1 MPSAPN
7 LSQNNAPG
15 QESLRPPSHPAPLR
29 RSPRLSSPIPETPD
43 VSRQEEHFITAV
55 GEVLQE
61 SRPVTPENEQMPND
75 EPSSVLAS
83 RIMRAHDNPSP
94 PPQGIDGDASP
105 GKEFSIFP
113 SVDVLES
120 PMLPLRSLFGGPEY
134 PNQVPPPPPSP
145 PILTNLPSPIPTT
158 PSVRDIS
165 QPDLIS
171 FDSFS
176 NTPAGPSV
184 PACSTS
190 LLDSSPAGSLF
201 SEGEQAAI
209 APSPLRNVESAN
221 ADLEPEIF
229 SEEQYVV
236 DTLIPTDENPT
247 IPIASTSTAVQEPVD
262 NPPTPVR
269 RSSRPRRSLLPNAL
283 SPIREKLPVAHSPD
297 YNEAVPETEGK
308 GKAKETAFPR
318 ESELSEQ
325 SEESAVPM
333 TPRTRPD
340 RRRDGSP
347 TRRRAGDVP
356 GISRR
361 QLASLSPSSANLLG
375 QLPSVLRPSPS
386 DAGMTPST
394 PQLLALP
401 LPATLPAS
409 SNRPIRFPSPTRQ
422 AQLLSPERP
431 QFRLPLGDPNRTP
444 ARRIPLEQAVAQ
456 GQLSPQRAA
465 IFSNPRTDNSGS
477 LFNIP
482 PSDSPPRRVPL
493 TAPESPMRASKWG
506 GVRFGGK
513 SPERS
518 RSVEPQA
525 VTRPTATFL
534 KGKQRSGSA
543 EPTSHPS
550 WTAST
555 KLGPPRKL
563 PFPISASRPQLP
575 SSIPEETADPPSA
588 APTTTS
594 IDGGSGNE
602 HTVPTPLATPQ
613 SQTFKSNLRQ
623 PSVSTSKI
631 PRKKPY
637 ARPGV
642 ASASRF
648 TEPQAVK
655 SSRTAGLRKDDLS
668 VLASKKGSTLGL
680 GHSMPTT
687 TNLKRKRGP
696 DPLSSPSRPVS
707 TVVRQVPRRITSS
720 SPTRKPSQ
728 RTLKLHLVSGNDSR
742 LRPTESPAPALPPS
756 PRNIENV
763 QQLSGTPPVENSAVT
778 DALPSPSA
786 EPSSESA
793 QLVDTS
799 SPVAPPVPEPPPP
812 GVRRTTRVRKSI
824 HPGIDL
830 FSRPSDAPPPR
841 PRPRKPRV
849 EDPLFAGMTSIALR
863 HLTSSNTVKNQVY
876 LAATLETEI
885 IRKEGARPES
895 PIMKARTVSQKEAD
909 EKGRLRKERAERRAR
924 RLNGE
929 NQEDEEENL
938 STLEEDD
945 DYDQLDSS
953 PVRAGRH
960 RRGPGEEE
968 DYVTPVRPPPMKERL
983 AEEADARGKKHVK
996 WDRGLSTAIFVDEL
1010 KLQNINVPKESDI
1023 KKSCLA
1029 PTAKVNNVV
1038 LLICVILDMF
1048 IQTIPLDTLG
1058 NLPNT
1063 SSPLKDLIPESVVV
1077 QKFVYDSDL
1086 PQETEPA
1093 VVRSTRS
1100 RSKRS
1105 KS

>member
-1 MPSAPN
+1 MRSAPN
-7 LSQNNAPG
+7 LSQNNTPS
-15 QESLRPPSHPAPLR
+15 QELLRLPSHLAPLR
-29 RSPRLSSPIPETPD
+29 RSPRLSSPVPETPD
-43 VSRQEEHFITAV
+43 VSRQEEHFIRVV
-55 GEVLQE
+55 GEVSQE
-61 SRPVTPENEQMPND
+61 SRPVTPENDQIPND

-94 PPQGIDGDASP
+94 PPQGIDENASP
-105 GKEFSIFP
+105 GKEFPVFP
-113 SVDVLES
+113 SVDILEMS
-120 PMLPLRSLFGGPEY
+120 ISPLRSLFGGPKSSC
-134 PNQVPPPPPSP
+134 QVPPPSSSP
-145 PILTNLPSPIPTT
+145 PILTHLLSPIPTT
-158 PSVRDIS
+158 PPARDVS
-165 QPDLIS
+165 QSDLIS
-171 FDSFS
+171 FDSFT
-176 NTPAGPSV
+176 NTGPSV
-184 PACSTS
+184 PVCSTS
-190 LLDSSPAGSLF
+190 LLDSLPAGSLF
-201 SEGEQAAI
+201 SEGNQTAI
-209 APSPLRNVESAN
+209 ASSPLRNVESSN
-221 ADLEPEIF
+221 ADLEPET
-229 SEEQYVV
+229 SCEEQYVV
-236 DTLIPTDENPT
+236 DTLIPTDENLPS
-247 IPIASTSTAVQEPVD
+247 PITSTSTAVQEPVD
-262 NPPTPVR
+262 SPQTPAR
-269 RSSRPRRSLLPNAL
+269 RSSRPRRSLLPNVL
-283 SPIREKLPVAHSPD
+283 SPVREKLPVAHSPN
-297 YNEAVPETEGK
+297 YNEAVPKTEGK
-308 GKAKETAFPR
+308 GKAKEISFFR
-318 ESELSEQ
+318 ESEV
-325 SEESAVPM
+325 SEESEESTIPM
-333 TPRTRPD
+333 TSRTRPD

-347 TRRRAGDVP
+347 TRRMAGDVP
-356 GISRR
+356 GIFRR
-361 QLASLSPSSANLLG
+361 QLASLSPSSASLLG
-375 QLPSVLRPSPS
+375 QLPSVVRPSPGNAS
-386 DAGMTPST
+386 LTPSA

-401 LPATLPAS
+401 PPATLPAS
-409 SNRPIRFPSPTRQ
+409 ANRPIRFPSPTRQ

-444 ARRIPLEQAVAQ
+444 ARRIPLEQAVAR

-493 TAPESPMRASKWG
+493 NAPESPTRASKWG
-506 GVRFGGK
+506 GVRFGAK

-534 KGKQRSGSA
+534 KGKHRSGSA

-575 SSIPEETADPPSA
+575 SSILEESADPPSA
-588 APTTTS
+588 APTTTA
-594 IDGGSGNE
+594 IDGESNTE
-602 HTVPTPLATPQ
+602 HTVPQPSTPQ

-623 PSVSTSKI
+623 PSVVTSKI

-648 TEPQAVK
+648 AEAQTVK
-655 SSRTAGLRKDDLS
+655 SSRTVGLRKDGLS
-668 VLASKKGSTLGL
+668 VPAVKKSSTLGL

-696 DPLSSPSRPVS
+696 DPLSSPSRLVS
-707 TVVRQVPRRITSS
+707 TVVREVPRRINLSH
-720 SPTRKPSQ
+720 PTRNPSQ
-728 RTLKLHLVSGNDSR
+728 RTLKLRSVTENDNR
-742 LRPTESPAPALPPS
+742 LDPTEPPAPASPSS
-756 PRNIENV
+756 PRNIETV
-763 QQLSGTPPVENSAVT
+763 QQLTPFVENSAVN
-778 DALPSPSA
+778 APPSPGT

-799 SPVAPPVPEPPPP
+799 SVAPSVPEPSRP

-841 PRPRKPRV
+841 PRKPRV

-863 HLTSSNTVKNQVY
+863 HLTSSNTMKNQVY

-885 IRKEGARPES
+885 IRKEGTRPES

-924 RLNGE
+924 RLNEE
-929 NQEDEEENL
+929 NKDKEDEEENL
-938 STLEEDD
+938 SALEEDD

-968 DYVTPVRPPPMKERL
+968 DYVTPVRPPPMKEHL
-983 AEEADARGKKHVK
+983 ADEADARGKRHVK

-1029 PTAKVNNVV
+1029 PTAKA
-1038 LLICVILDMF
+1038 IS
-1048 IQTIPLDTLG
+1048 LDTLG

-1063 SSPLKDLIPESVVV
+1063 SSPLKDLVPESVVV

-1093 VVRSTRS
+1093 VARSTRS

>member
-1 MPSAPN
+1 MGDQSQQSSTPSPSTAMPSAPN
-7 LSQNNAPG
+7 LSQNNTPG
-15 QESLRPPSHPAPLR
+15 QESLRPPSHSAPLR
-29 RSPRLSSPIPETPD
+29 RSPRLSSPILETPD
-43 VSRQEEHFITAV
+43 VSRQEEPFITVV
-55 GEVLQE
+55 GEVSQE

-75 EPSSVLAS
+75 GEHNLFLFHTHVEFYTEPSSILAS

-94 PPQGIDGDASP
+94 PPQGIDGDASL
-105 GKEFSIFP
+105 GKEFPVFP

-120 PMLPLRSLFGGPEY
+120 PMLPLRSLFGGPES
-134 PNQVPPPPPSP
+134 PSQVPLPPSSS
-145 PILTNLPSPIPTT
+145 PILTHLPSPIPAT
-158 PSVRDIS
+158 PSARDIS

-184 PACSTS
+184 PACATS
-190 LLDSSPAGSLF
+190 LLDSSPAGSSF
-201 SEGEQAAI
+201 SEGEHATI

-221 ADLEPEIF
+221 ADLEPETF
-229 SEEQYVV
+229 NEEQYVV
-236 DTLIPTDENPT
+236 DALIPTDENST

-269 RSSRPRRSLLPNAL
+269 RSSRPRRSFLPNAL
-283 SPIREKLPVAHSPD
+283 SPVRERLPATHSPD
-297 YNEAVPETEGK
+297 YNEAVPKTEGK
-308 GKAKETAFPR
+308 GKAKETVSPR
-318 ESELSEQ
+318 ESELSEKG
-325 SEESAVPM
+325 EESVVPI

-347 TRRRAGDVP
+347 TRRRAGDIP

-375 QLPSVLRPSPS
+375 QLPSVLRPSPG
-386 DAGMTPST
+386 DASMTPST
-394 PQLLALP
+394 PQLLVLP

-409 SNRPIRFPSPTRQ
+409 SNGPIRFPSPTRQ

-482 PSDSPPRRVPL
+482 PTDSPPRRVPL

-575 SSIPEETADPPSA
+575 SSIPEESADPSSA
-588 APTTTS
+588 APTTTAT
-594 IDGGSGNE
+594 DGDSGNE
-602 HTVPTPLATPQ
+602 HTVPTPATPQ

-648 TEPQAVK
+648 AEPQAVK

-668 VLASKKGSTLGL
+668 VVSLEVEVEVSLYL
-680 GHSMPTT
+680 VCIF
-687 TNLKRKRGP
+687 LVCVEKRFNF
-696 DPLSSPSRPVS
+696 
-707 TVVRQVPRRITSS
+707 
-720 SPTRKPSQ
+720 
-728 RTLKLHLVSGNDSR
+728 RTGAFYANND
-742 LRPTESPAPALPPS
+742 
-756 PRNIENV
+756 
-763 QQLSGTPPVENSAVT
+763 
-778 DALPSPSA
+778 
-786 EPSSESA
+786 
-793 QLVDTS
+793 
-799 SPVAPPVPEPPPP
+799 
-812 GVRRTTRVRKSI
+812 
-824 HPGIDL
+824 
-830 FSRPSDAPPPR
+830 
-841 PRPRKPRV
+841 
-849 EDPLFAGMTSIALR
+849 
-863 HLTSSNTVKNQVY
+863 
-876 LAATLETEI
+876 
-885 IRKEGARPES
+885 
-895 PIMKARTVSQKEAD
+895 
-909 EKGRLRKERAERRAR
+909 
-924 RLNGE
+924 
-929 NQEDEEENL
+929 
-938 STLEEDD
+938 
-945 DYDQLDSS
+945 
-953 PVRAGRH
+953 
-960 RRGPGEEE
+960 
-968 DYVTPVRPPPMKERL
+968 
-983 AEEADARGKKHVK
+983 
-996 WDRGLSTAIFVDEL
+996 
-1010 KLQNINVPKESDI
+1010 
-1023 KKSCLA
+1023 
-1029 PTAKVNNVV
+1029 
-1038 LLICVILDMF
+1038 
-1048 IQTIPLDTLG
+1048 
-1058 NLPNT
+1058 
-1063 SSPLKDLIPESVVV
+1063 
-1077 QKFVYDSDL
+1077 
-1086 PQETEPA
+1086 
-1093 VVRSTRS
+1093 
-1100 RSKRS
+1100 
-1105 KS
+1105 